1 MIGGL
6 SPLLLLGIVALALA
20 IGAALALVGRR
31 GGIGRGDF
39 EIRLGPGDRVEVRG
53 RVPRSKVPGIR
64 GFFREQPGGVP
75 RGRVVGRF
83 GPGGTPTFR
92 FSGGIDAGLRQRSRN
107 FLIDHLR

>member
-1 MIGGL
+1 MAMGPSGIW
-6 SPLLLLGIVALALA
+6 LGIVAVLLAL
-20 IGAALALVGRR
+20 GAALWLVGRA
-31 GGIGRGDF
+31 GLGRGDF

-75 RGRVVGRF
+75 RGRIVGRF
-83 GPGGTPTFR
+83 GPGGTPVLR
-92 FSGGIDAGLRQRSRN
+92 FSGGIGPGTRQRARN